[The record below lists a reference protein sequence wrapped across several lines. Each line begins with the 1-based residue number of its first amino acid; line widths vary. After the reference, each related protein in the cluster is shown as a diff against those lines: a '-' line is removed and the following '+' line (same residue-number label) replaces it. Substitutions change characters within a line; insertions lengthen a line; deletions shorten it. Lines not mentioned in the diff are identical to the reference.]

1 MGVGDGSVAASVV
14 TRCVRIEVNYKAIAA
29 VIVGLMLAACG
40 GSVGS
45 VPPSATASP
54 TATPTAA
61 PTPSPTPTPT
71 PAPSAT
77 PTPAPPPPPPPPTAT
92 VLKIVRVG
100 AYSYA
105 FSPVMLSIGHGAP
118 LTVTNT
124 TAAPHTM
131 TADGGAF
138 NSGTV
143 SPNST
148 ITMTFSTP
156 GTFPYHCQI
165 HPYMTGTLTVT

>member
-1 MGVGDGSVAASVV
+1 M
-14 TRCVRIEVNYKAIAA
+14 
-29 VIVGLMLAACG
+29 
-40 GSVGS
+40 
-45 VPPSATASP
+45 
-54 TATPTAA
+54 
-61 PTPSPTPTPT
+61 
-71 PAPSAT
+71 
-77 PTPAPPPPPPPPTAT
+77 
-92 VLKIVRVG
+92 VRVG
-100 AYSYA
+100 SYSYA

-138 NSGTV
+138 SSGTV

-156 GTFPYHCQI
+156 GTYPYHCQI